1 MELSHVTIRVDD
13 FHSAVAWYQEKLGL
27 EPVGLHDDPFC
38 FMRFPQGSAMIAL
51 LGAGR
56 SGEDQGI
63 TPAIKVADIRAAV
76 DELKGR
82 GIEFTGE
89 IVDDEEGYRIV
100 TFQDLEGNRI
110 TLWSD

>member
-13 FHSAVAWYQEKLGL
+13 FQSAVAWYQEKLGL

-38 FMRFPQGSAMIAL
+38 FMRFPQGTATIAL
-51 LGAGR
+51 LGTGR
-56 SGEDQGI
+56 GSGDQAI
-63 TPAIKVADIRAAV
+63 TPAIKVGDLRAMV
-76 DELKGR
+76 KELKGR
-82 GIEFTGE
+82 GVEFTGE

-100 TFQDLEGNRI
+100 TFKDFEGNRL